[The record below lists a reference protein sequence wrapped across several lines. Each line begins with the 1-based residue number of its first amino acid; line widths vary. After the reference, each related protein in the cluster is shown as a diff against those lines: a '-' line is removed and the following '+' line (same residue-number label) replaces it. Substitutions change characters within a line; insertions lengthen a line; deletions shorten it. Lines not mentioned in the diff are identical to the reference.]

1 METTPVSVTRWDVE
15 RWWQDCIDGRR
26 TTAEAS
32 RWAEDQLDASSPE
45 EELVLQG
52 LLELQSLQF
61 GDRDAGSMRSRLRR
75 WQAELETYDRD
86 PDAWN
91 RRYFQRLLIRF
102 RERHGLERSRGFG
115 RRLVGHGVLSD
126 RDVEEALDDP
136 AG

>member
-1 METTPVSVTRWDVE
+1 V
-15 RWWQDCIDGRR
+15 
-26 TTAEAS
+26 S
-32 RWAEDQLDASSPE
+32 RWAEDQLDAASPE

-52 LLELQSLQF
+52 LLELQGLRF
-61 GDRDAGSMRSRLRR
+61 KNPDATGMRSRLRR

-91 RRYFQRLLIRF
+91 RRYFQRLLGRF
-102 RERHGLERSRGFG
+102 RETHGLERARGFG
-115 RRLVGHGVLSD
+115 RRLVRDGVLSD